1 MKNKEKGAYD
11 FTYRPILVCATY
23 ARTLSYPVRW
33 LPVTKGLFVLNSLSC
48 KAAHL
53 RLPPPLG
60 SRCARRHDRRV
71 GRAHASHCLA
81 EDARKILGSE
91 QVRVGGPDIV
101 QVTAGHC
108 DGSTDQG
115 SFFRRDHPFYSTLYR
130 YVRNQG

>member
-53 RLPPPLG
+53 RLPPPLRIAMRAPPR
-60 SRCARRHDRRV
+60 SARRTCARV
-71 GRAHASHCLA
+71 ALFA
-81 EDARKILGSE
+81 EDARRILGSE